1 MTAITLTLYACSGD
15 KTHINARSL
24 MDIRNA
30 LNGAWL
36 EAVRLPT
43 GILFVDEEGA
53 LKQLP
58 LNPFV
63 KGDPIYGNMVH
74 VPLELVEAVDAL
86 PYE

>member
-1 MTAITLTLYACSGD
+1 MPTIALTLYTTDGD
-15 KTHINARSL
+15 KRLLNTRSL

-36 EAVRLPT
+36 EMVRTST

-58 LNPFV
+58 INPFV
-63 KGDPIYGNMVH
+63 TGDRIYGNIVA
-74 VPLELVEAVDAL
+74 VPSELVGAVDAL